1 MSLWTRI
8 KNWFTGGSSRS
19 SSRSSTR
26 RANTVSNY
34 GGGGSR
40 SYRSGSDGGY
50 TRNAPV
56 ETRQQRMQREAKER
70 KKKQEEVTKKLSQIT
85 DAKSAGRTASAVTKS
100 LSGVERATQKL
111 SERAKA
117 TPPDPKAKAKESS
130 QARATKML
138 KSIDNKARNAE
149 KSLNN
154 LDDRIKANRK
164 SYNKATGNK
173 YNANTGN
180 KAHDAKARQRI
191 KSGEYQ
197 SDPNAEKWEIKNHRI
212 ASSAARGA
220 LSGVTFGGSE
230 LLAQTSK
237 KRKESGAEE
246 FYQKNKHRGA
256 EVAGEL
262 VGSLAGFGLTG
273 EASARAVGKLAPK
286 ALKTGAERVAT
297 KALPKNLIRKAAE
310 AEAKKRFGAGVSEE
324 IIEQIVKRRTRDA
337 LLELGKDASI
347 NATTGLASDLIHSG
361 LDATKNGQFDKG
373 EFAKSM
379 GRNAAINLGLGAAT
393 SLVPAFRVG
402 KRFADDAIED
412 VAKGTTDALSPLSR
426 ASKAE
431 DMDQIRKSMND
442 AFVKDADESR
452 RIDTNDLLAQ
462 NSPFRQADETVRPQ
476 AVEQTPQMFQPAEA
490 LRELDGKGETWL
502 GSYGHITANQDG
514 SYNLFVNGVGD
525 RTLGRAEAEDYI
537 NRAVARLNAD
547 EEAIR
552 VTRTSPLTDAETARI
567 SEIDDEISRL
577 RADGLEDANAIKDN
591 KYKGVEDYWE
601 RQGERGRKET
611 ELTREKDTIQRKEPP
626 QLSQIDESAEGI
638 SRETERQA
646 QQNVDDFAAMDSS
659 ENVGFN
665 PESEA
670 KAKVE
675 EEVNKTSTTDSTGKE
690 SWTADEQQE
699 LIDKNYRT
707 TSEHTRRGFTTI
719 AVTGDRGFKGI
730 AHEAMKSG
738 DTVIDVY
745 HDKDNLAKGAS
756 RVMKMA
762 DDGKIDTLINNFR
775 EYANGSRKLDSKQ
788 TRDQLYDIIAA
799 VDFANANKSEPWAE
813 ELYLEACRA
822 GAEQTSVSGLSL
834 HMWQK
839 IAMSSPSHRAKA
851 VRQQILDM
859 FNKNKL
865 IRKEMG
871 KLGKGNKASLEDL
884 DSFLKKSPA
893 LREALDALEKMG
905 EATSVDE
912 VQEMASKALLHAR
925 EVMPMTFLD
934 QLTQWRYVAMLSSP
948 KTHVRNVVSNI
959 YSGTLGQLRDG
970 ITSGIQNGYIKSGK
984 FDEALKKSGLTRED
998 YMKSAGGMSGK
1009 AWKDAHIGLA
1019 SGTELHSLNS
1029 KLNKAKME
1037 LETLSPTD
1045 AKVERL
1051 TKRISDLESSVK
1063 KKQAEYDKL
1072 VGGIKRPQAKK
1083 AQEAW
1088 LENGYDKLVANAEKF
1103 ERRNYGSGGKFIFKA
1118 NDKAS
1123 KAIGSALE
1131 TSDAISLER
1140 IFRERYDKILTA
1152 NNWEKLSKQAA
1163 NGDKAAAERI
1173 KKIEEYATQE
1183 ASYIAALDTYRSYS
1197 ELAQKLSRFVDD
1209 TVFNYDADLLKKVGG
1224 GVVHA
1229 TLPFTKV
1236 PINIV
1241 RRGIDYSPIGLIKSK
1256 KALNDAISA
1265 GNITEINR
1273 ACERLAEGRIGTGIA
1288 AIGAGLGFID
1298 PDGMMINTRLD
1309 KNDTLDKRKK
1319 DAGYQDYSLQ
1329 VAGRNITMD
1338 WLTPTS
1344 MTVFTGVE
1352 FGRMLRHAFDA
1363 MKDENVEFDIPS
1375 LMDVP
1380 TSLMSSLAEP
1390 ALQLSVFQGVN
1401 NVLEDVVES
1410 DNYSKTNASPWVV
1423 AMENIFRNYAQS
1435 MIPTVLSQVSRTVAP
1450 YDYFVTGDTNS
1461 MYGINSTLAKLPIV
1475 SDKVFGA
1482 KTNSWGQIKNEK
1494 QGGSDYAKA
1503 AAKNL
1508 LSPANINKTT
1518 WDKTDEKMMNLSKT
1532 LGEDIFPKN
1541 NYDKEMTFGK
1551 NAGDMKIKMSDKE
1564 LAEYNVQRGKSGR
1577 DAMADALENVMFNR
1591 WDKDDTG
1598 HYTIPH
1604 DDNITDAEREKLLK
1618 QFDGKGIKEVVAWVI
1633 ETPNFKNATP
1643 AEQRQILGQIYGST
1657 GSDDDESRGAKRS
1670 AERYIAGKHGISD
1683 VEYDYYNEV
1692 PRSAQE
1698 ALAPLIKDGLITY
1711 EQALDFKRNAGK
1723 TYYRT
1728 DKRGE
1733 KGGTVQ
1739 TYYNKKQMLE
1749 YLEKQGYSEEEAAAL
1764 FNAFK
1769 LPQAKEYGASGYRRY
1784 GRRRRGY
1791 RRRRFRRYGG
1801 GSAKAATVP
1810 KPKELKEKD
1819 IIKGVALG
1827 ATKSTTSSSK
1837 SKKAQPPELKRVK
1850 AKIDLP
1856 EIRK

>member
-1 MSLWTRI
+1 MSLWNRI

-19 SSRSSTR
+19 SNRSSTR

-111 SERAKA
+111 SERAKS
-117 TPPDPKAKAKESS
+117 TPPEPKQNAAKVSRG
-130 QARATKML
+130 RATKML
-138 KSIDNKARNAE
+138 KSIDNKARSAE
-149 KSLNN
+149 KNLNT
-154 LDDRIKANRK
+154 LDDKIKANRK

-180 KAHDAKARQRI
+180 KAHDARARQRI

-197 SDPNAEKWEIKNHRI
+197 SDPNAEKWEVKHHPI

-246 FYQKNKHRGA
+246 FYQKNKNRGA
-256 EVAGEL
+256 EVAGEI

-273 EASARAVGKLAPK
+273 EASAKAVGKLAPK
-286 ALKTGAERVAT
+286 ALKTGAEKVAT

-310 AEAKKRFGAGVSEE
+310 REAVKRFGENASEE
-324 IIEQIVKRRTRDA
+324 VIEQIVRRRTNQFVR
-337 LLELGKDASI
+337 ELGKDAAI
-347 NATTGLASDLIHSG
+347 NMTTGLASDLTHSA
-361 LDATKNGQFDKG
+361 LESDNAKD
-373 EFAKSM
+373 FAKNM
-379 GRNAAINLGLGAAT
+379 AKYAAMNAAIGGAT
-393 SLVPAFRVG
+393 SAIPAFRVG
-402 KRFADDAIED
+402 KRFADDAIEG
-412 VAKGTTDALSPLSR
+412 VVKESTDALSPLSR

-431 DMDQIRKSMND
+431 DMEQIRKSMND
-442 AFVKDADESR
+442 AFVRDADEAR
-452 RIDTNDLLAQ
+452 RIDMNDLLAQ
-462 NSPFRQADETVRPQ
+462 NSPFRQADEVVRPQ
-476 AVEQTPQMFQPAEA
+476 QVVEEVQSPRIENDVVENINPQSV
-490 LRELDGKGETWL
+490 K
-502 GSYGHITANQDG
+502 
-514 SYNLFVNGVGD
+514 
-525 RTLGRAEAEDYI
+525 
-537 NRAVARLNAD
+537 
-547 EEAIR
+547 EEAAQA
-552 VTRTSPLTDAETARI
+552 VT
-567 SEIDDEISRL
+567 
-577 RADGLEDANAIKDN
+577 EDF
-591 KYKGVEDYWE
+591 
-601 RQGERGRKET
+601 
-611 ELTREKDTIQRKEPP
+611 TRENPNINMENPAVNAEPP
-626 QLSQIDESAEGI
+626 RLSQLDESAEEI
-638 SRETERQA
+638 SKETERQA

-670 KAKVE
+670 KARVE
-675 EEVNKTSTTDSTGKE
+675 EEVNKTSTTDNAGKE

-799 VDFANANKSEPWAE
+799 VDFANANKNEPWAE

-865 IRKEMG
+865 IRQEMG
-871 KLGKGNKASLEDL
+871 KLGKGNKATLEDL

-893 LREALDALEKMG
+893 LNEALDALEKMG

-925 EVMPMTFLD
+925 KVMPMTFLD

-970 ITSGIQNGYIKSGK
+970 ITSGIENGYIKSGK

-1029 KLNKAKME
+1029 KLNKAKLE

-1045 AKVERL
+1045 AKVEKL

-1152 NNWEKLSKQAA
+1152 NGWEKLSKQAA

-1209 TVFNYDADLLKKVGG
+1209 TVFNYDADLVKKVGG
-1224 GVVHA
+1224 GIVHA

-1241 RRGIDYSPIGLIKSK
+1241 KRGIDYSPIGLIKSK

-1410 DNYSKTNASPWVV
+1410 DNYSKTNASPWVL
-1423 AMENIFRNYAQS
+1423 AGENIFRNYAQS
-1435 MIPTVLSQVSRTVAP
+1435 MIPTVLSQVSRTVSP

-1475 SDKVFGA
+1475 SNKAFGA

-1494 QGGSDYAKA
+1494 QGGADYAKA

-1532 LGEDIFPKN
+1532 LGDDIFPKN

-1551 NAGDMKIKMSDKE
+1551 NAGDMNIKMSDKE

-1577 DAMADALENVMFNR
+1577 DAVADALENVMFNR

-1643 AEQRQILGQIYGST
+1643 AEQRQVLGQIYGST

-1698 ALAPLIKDGLITY
+1698 ALAPLIEDGLITY
-1711 EQALDFKRNAGK
+1711 EQALDFKRYAGK
-1723 TYYRT
+1723 KYYRT

-1749 YLEKQGYSEEEAAAL
+1749 YLGEKGYSEEEAAAL

-1769 LPQAKEYGASGYRRY
+1769 LPQAKEYGKSGYRRGY
-1784 GRRRRGY
+1784 RRRGY
-1791 RRRRFRRYGG
+1791 RRRGYRHYGG
-1801 GSAKAATVP
+1801 GSSAKATVP
-1810 KPKELKEKD
+1810 KPKALKEKD
-1819 IIKGVALG
+1819 FVKGEALG
-1827 ATKSTTSSSK
+1827 STSK
-1837 SKKAQPPELKRVK
+1837 SKSNASKSVKLELPELKRVK
-1850 AKIDLP
+1850 AKVDLP
-1856 EIRK
+1856 TARRKEY